1 MLFSIITV
9 SLNAQN
15 LIADTINSVLSQDF
29 DDYEIIVKDG
39 CSTDNTIKM
48 IPYDER
54 IRIIIE
60 KDTGIYNAMNQAI
73 KKAKGEY
80 LLFLNCGDKLY
91 SNDVLS
97 TVASAIKEQNL
108 KDSIVYGNR
117 YTEELGIITYPKKI
131 KKNHF
136 YYSTICHQAAF
147 IARSVFEV
155 VGFYDETNKIVSDR
169 EFFLDCA
176 IKKVNYVYLDKT
188 LCEFRSGGVS
198 ETEKGLQIAK
208 KEMKKVKK
216 TRFNFFERCF
226 LRFAKTW
233 LGQMLVKIKHKIKKW
248 YARNYMSS
256 IDILRKFYIKIK
268 TNKNKTRD

>member
-9 SLNAQN
+9 SLNAKD

-39 CSTDNTIKM
+39 CSTDDTVKM
-48 IPYDER
+48 VPNNEK
-54 IRIIIE
+54 IRIIVE
-60 KDTGIYNAMNQAI
+60 PDTGIYNAMNQGI
-73 KKAKGEY
+73 KEAKGEY

-97 TVASAIKEQNL
+97 AVAEMIQQNQL
-108 KDSIVYGNR
+108 RDSIVYGNR
-117 YTEELGIITYPKKI
+117 YTEGMGIVTYPKKI

-136 YYSTICHQAAF
+136 YYSTICHQASF
-147 IARSVFEV
+147 IARSVFEI
-155 VGFYDETNKIVSDR
+155 VGFYDETNRIVSDR
-169 EFFLDCA
+169 EFFLDCS

-188 LCEFRSGGVS
+188 LCEFQSGGVS

-226 LRFAKTW
+226 MRFASTW
-233 LGQMLVKIKHKIKKW
+233 LGQILVKIKHKIKK
-248 YARNYMSS
+248 
-256 IDILRKFYIKIK
+256 
-268 TNKNKTRD
+268 